1 MSSFN
6 VGSEGFKWF
15 MGEVVD
21 LEDPLKLGRVRVKM
35 FQEHDDKVDIE
46 DLHWCVIM
54 MPPTSA
60 STSGVGQSPTGIL
73 KGSMC
78 LGFFMDANSKQMPI
92 VMGTWHG
99 MQGMDPNK
107 SDVTPLAT
115 GKQVLNKE
123 KIGPE
128 EPDSAYEAAYPYNK
142 VHQTESGHAIEIDD
156 TPGKERLHVYHK
168 SGTYVE
174 INNDGRVVIKS
185 ADDSHEIVTKN
196 KEVYVKGN
204 CNVQVDGNLNVVA
217 KGDAVIASEK
227 NMTIASKGTLS
238 LFGQS
243 GVRIRSG
250 ADIAMAAPGGASVTE
265 GSLSVTGSI
274 SSGTGVTGAF
284 STPSGKTVHVT
295 KGIVS
300 NIT

>member
-6 VGSEGFKWF
+6 AGSEGFKWF
-15 MGEVVD
+15 LGEVVD
-21 LEDPLKLGRVRVKM
+21 IKDPLKLGRVRVKM
-35 FQEHDDKVDIE
+35 FQEHDDKFE
-46 DLHWCVIM
+46 TSDLHWAVIM

-60 STSGVGQSPTGIL
+60 STGGVGVSPTGIT

-78 LGFFMDANSKQMPI
+78 MGFFMDANSKQMPV

-99 MQGMDPNK
+99 MPNMDPNK
-107 SDVTPLAT
+107 SDVTALAT
-115 GKQVLNKE
+115 GKQILNKE
-123 KIGPE
+123 KLGPE
-128 EPDSAYEAAYPYNK
+128 PESSYEAAYPHNK
-142 VHQTESGHAIEIDD
+142 VHYTESGHAIEIDD

-168 SGTYVE
+168 TGTYVE

-185 ADDSHEIVTKN
+185 VDESHEIVAKN

-204 CNVQVDGNLNVVA
+204 CNIQVDGNLNVVA
-217 KGDAVIASEK
+217 KGNAVIASEK
-227 NMTIASKGTLS
+227 NMTLASKGTMS
-238 LFGQS
+238 IFGQG

-274 SSGTGVTGAF
+274 SSGTGVTGSF
-284 STPSGKTVHVT
+284 TTPSGKTVHVS